1 MTIKVFAKLCDC
13 NPQTLRYYDSV
24 GLLKPAEVD
33 SWTGYRYYNEEQ
45 AVTFVKI
52 RNLQKA
58 GFAIEEI
65 KELLLKDDLAIAKAF
80 DAKIAEAEAHL
91 REIKAIRASYLTEM
105 STIKEKI
112 NETRERI
119 ITDIKNYNPEEE
131 FGMPRSDYEAM
142 LASIEQCFREAAES
156 TEKLPDFGEM
166 LAGAMAGASQAA
178 PEARDFRTDPAFSV
192 IYEKHGFRNVK
203 DFFPEFASQESG
215 EYGLDFHVTDD
226 KYEHA
231 IAFSNTIL
239 SMLLSANEEKNRTF
253 HCNIA
258 LSADGRNHFRLLKK
272 AF

>member
-65 KELLLKDDLAIAKAF
+65 KELLLKDDLAIAAAF

-119 ITDIKNYNPEEE
+119 ITDIKNYDPEEE

-142 LASIEQCFREAAES
+142 LAGIEQCFREAAES

-239 SMLLSANEEKNRTF
+239 SMLLSANEGKNRTF

-272 AF
+272 TF

>member
-142 LASIEQCFREAAES
+142 LAGIEQCFREAAES
-156 TEKLPDFGEM
+156 TE
-166 LAGAMAGASQAA
+166 
-178 PEARDFRTDPAFSV
+178 
-192 IYEKHGFRNVK
+192 
-203 DFFPEFASQESG
+203 
-215 EYGLDFHVTDD
+215 
-226 KYEHA
+226 
-231 IAFSNTIL
+231 
-239 SMLLSANEEKNRTF
+239 
-253 HCNIA
+253 
-258 LSADGRNHFRLLKK
+258 
-272 AF
+272 